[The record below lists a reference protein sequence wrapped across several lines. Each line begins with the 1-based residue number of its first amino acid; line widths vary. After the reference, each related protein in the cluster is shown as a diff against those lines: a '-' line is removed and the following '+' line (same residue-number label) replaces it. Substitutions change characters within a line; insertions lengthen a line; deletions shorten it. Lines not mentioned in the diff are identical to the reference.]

1 MPNINAESGKNYE
14 RRVIHALNEFCPDFR
29 AFKQPQPSWQDRGD
43 IRFSTVVL
51 QAKTSTTG
59 TKTMLSYL
67 DDVEAQASQHFDAE
81 YLTPAVIIR
90 TAADVHDDLVL
101 LRAQAFL
108 DLVAE
113 RDRLD
118 ADHHDRLES

>member
-1 MPNINAESGKNYE
+1 MPNTNAESGKNYE
-14 RRVIHALNEFCPDFR
+14 RRVIHALNEFSPDFR

-67 DDVEAQASQHFDAE
+67 NDVEEQASQHSDAE
-81 YLTPAVIIR
+81 YITPAVIIC
-90 TAADVHDDLVL
+90 TAADVPDDLVL
-101 LRAQAFL
+101 LRAQDFL
-108 DLVAE
+108 NLVAE

-118 ADHHDRLES
+118 AAHLDRLER